1 MTENAKKKILIVD
14 DEPDVVAYLRTFL
27 EDNGFSVTTASD
39 GKEGFEKAK
48 TEHPELILLDIT
60 MPQESGVRMF
70 RNLQEDAQSTDIP
83 VVIVTGISHDFK
95 RFIETRKQVRPAEG
109 YFDQPPDR
117 DQLLAKTNEVLSA
130 MGRATN

>member
-1 MTENAKKKILIVD
+1 MAG
-14 DEPDVVAYLRTFL
+14 RHHH
-27 EDNGFSVTTASD
+27 G
-39 GKEGFEKAK
+39 
-48 TEHPELILLDIT
+48 IT
-60 MPQESGVRMF
+60 
-70 RNLQEDAQSTDIP
+70 
-83 VVIVTGISHDFK
+83 HDFK